1 MSERFRVYTCM
12 IDLRG
17 IDPQKRYSDLWFR
30 PFGEYR
36 RVLDELIANGIGFV
50 HGGGHPTGFIVAV
63 KVQTKERKKEDESRS

>member
-1 MSERFRVYTCM
+1 MSDRFHVHTLL

-17 IDPQKRYSDLWFR
+17 IDPQRRYSDLWFR

-50 HGGGHPTGFIVAV
+50 HGGGHPTGLIVAV
-63 KVQTKERKKEDESRS
+63 KVQAKKRGDNED